1 MDSPMAHIPVIKD
14 AMSKKR
20 LKPLENFN
28 FLANLP
34 VVEVVLGEFSSAA
47 SSYPIFFV
55 ERESGYTPVALL
67 SLINDQNM
75 FVEANGSWSGYYLP
89 AAFRRFPFTIGPAMI
104 DGKEVPALL
113 VDEEMLSDSEGELLY
128 GEEGA
133 NEAETP
139 IGRTMRLITETDR
152 HHAATRALVAEL
164 AAAGLIR
171 NSDLQVQLTGQKHN
185 ITGLF
190 GIDEKKLAEL
200 PDDQFL
206 KLRHSGALSLAHIQ
220 LQSVGQVQ
228 RLVLRH
234 NVREA
239 VKRGEKP
246 QALLD

>member
-1 MDSPMAHIPVIKD
+1 MAHIPVIKE
-14 AMSKKR
+14 AMAKKR

-55 ERESGYTPVALL
+55 EREGSYTPVALL

-75 FVEANGSWSGYYLP
+75 FVEADGRWSGYYLP

-128 GEEGA
+128 GEDGA

>member
-1 MDSPMAHIPVIKD
+1 MAHIPVIKES
-14 AMSKKR
+14 MSKKR
-20 LKPLENFN
+20 LKPLANFN

-55 ERESGYTPVALL
+55 EREGSYTPVALL

-128 GEEGA
+128 GEDGA

>member
-1 MDSPMAHIPVIKD
+1 MAHIPVIKE
-14 AMSKKR
+14 AMAKKR

-55 ERESGYTPVALL
+55 EREGSYTPVALL

-75 FVEANGSWSGYYLP
+75 FVEADGRWSGYYLP

-113 VDEEMLSDSEGELLY
+113 VDEVMLSDSEGELLY

-190 GIDEKKLAEL
+190 GIDEKKLSEL

>member
-1 MDSPMAHIPVIKD
+1 MAHIPVIKE
-14 AMSKKR
+14 AMAKKR

-55 ERESGYTPVALL
+55 EREGSYTPVALL

-75 FVEANGSWSGYYLP
+75 FVEADGRWSGYYLP

-113 VDEEMLSDSEGELLY
+113 VDEVMLSDSEGELLY